1 MNNELTQYNDIV
13 EFLYFISS
21 GICKQYDFQITIE
34 SSNKG
39 GFNAGVSKLKE
50 KQYIVI
56 IYSDCFNLNNIIEKI
71 TCRYTK
77 DDLNFFWRLK
87 NLNIFENQEEDNYR
101 DELNNLI
108 STIILLHVFFHE
120 CGYIIAGHVEG
131 LVQEYIEY
139 DSLKSG
145 NFIIQEHEIV
155 ADWLSTKYLYQLMY
169 YTVVK
174 GEKLK
179 LDELLS
185 VFTQITVLC
194 WLSLTIEFQ
203 IFDSIHN
210 VSVKDCINSTHPH
223 PAVRLYSNLDAMR
236 ESMADILLVQYDVTA
251 EEAEDY
257 MNQII
262 NEFYIII
269 TSFLQITDTPIDV
282 EKNKAEVIDYYI
294 RLRET
299 PYNNGKMN
307 DKYFH
312 LAELSKE
319 YKDACEKYKKY
330 L

>member
-1 MNNELTQYNDIV
+1 M
-13 EFLYFISS
+13 
-21 GICKQYDFQITIE
+21 
-34 SSNKG
+34 
-39 GFNAGVSKLKE
+39 
-50 KQYIVI
+50 
-56 IYSDCFNLNNIIEKI
+56 
-71 TCRYTK
+71 
-77 DDLNFFWRLK
+77 
-87 NLNIFENQEEDNYR
+87 
-101 DELNNLI
+101 
-108 STIILLHVFFHE
+108 
-120 CGYIIAGHVEG
+120 
-131 LVQEYIEY
+131 
-139 DSLKSG
+139 
-145 NFIIQEHEIV
+145 
-155 ADWLSTKYLYQLMY
+155 
-169 YTVVK
+169 
-174 GEKLK
+174 
-179 LDELLS
+179 
-185 VFTQITVLC
+185 
-194 WLSLTIEFQ
+194 
-203 IFDSIHN
+203 
-210 VSVKDCINSTHPH
+210 KDCINSTHPH
-223 PAVRLYSNLDAMR
+223 TAFRLYSNLDAMR